1 RHRRS
6 LDKPVNR
13 PFCARMD
20 VIGLRSRLCRL
31 EPRFALSTVDEADAW
46 VRERGVVELTGC
58 CSLPSLH
65 IAVHE
70 PPFKPGSR
78 GFGLYPRTSWWWG
91 AELAGRDGLF
101 ALKIHR
107 GKTVLVSTAV
117 ARLADA
123 PARAALADAES
134 GALGEREGR
143 LVRHLAVAGPGE
155 VSDLRTE

>member
-1 RHRRS
+1 
-6 LDKPVNR
+6 
-13 PFCARMD
+13 
-20 VIGLRSRLCRL
+20 
-31 EPRFALSTVDEADAW
+31 
-46 VRERGVVELTGC
+46 
-58 CSLPSLH
+58 
-65 IAVHE
+65 
-70 PPFKPGSR
+70 
-78 GFGLYPRTSWWWG
+78 
-91 AELAGRDGLF
+91 AGRDGLF

-155 VSDLRTE
+155 VSDLRTELAMPARPLQAAGARLERVAAVVSRPVVLEPHGHSSVLYRWDQLFPEAAPGGLADLLVAFARAAVAAPEREAVRWLTWPVPQGCVDDL